1 MRVALSFVRRHSGL
15 LVGLVAQTLQYG
27 AALLMLPFLVTRL
40 SQVEI
45 GVWYVFVT
53 MQGLALLADFGFQP
67 TVARAF
73 AAAFGGAQEVLKTGL
88 GQESAGAPNYPLI
101 RRILKAARWLYMGL
115 AIAVGAVLLTAG
127 TFYVTQVA
135 AGEVGNLRTVQT
147 AWIVFSIG
155 SALNLYLAWV
165 SPVMLGSGRV
175 TQNYLFL
182 IVGRGSFALIGII
195 VLIAGGGLLGLAFA
209 NLVSN
214 VIARLFAVWLMRP
227 LAPHLRGPALAGAE
241 VRAVLKRLWPNAGR
255 MGLVAVSGFMITRAN
270 VLILSALAGLTVAA
284 SYAISLQ
291 LLTALAMVAMLPT
304 QVTLPQIVELR
315 LRGAMAAL
323 RHLLL
328 GRVVFFF
335 IVYILGALAI
345 ILIGQI
351 GFALIGSKV
360 HLLPQLLMSL
370 LALVVMLEMNHSNAA
385 FVITTANDVPFVV
398 PSLLSGIAIVLL
410 SMILVRNGAGALGA
424 ILAQGLVQAAYS
436 NWKWPLM
443 AWRGI
448 QDGVGGH
455 RERI

>member
-1 MRVALSFVRRHSGL
+1 MRIALSLARRHSAL

-27 AALLMLPFLVTRL
+27 SALLMLPFLVTRL
-40 SQVEI
+40 SQAEV

-88 GQESAGAPNYPLI
+88 AQENAGGPNYLLV
-101 RRILKAARWLYMGL
+101 RHILKAARWLYMGL
-115 AIAVGAVLLTAG
+115 AITVAAVLLSAG
-127 TFYVTQVA
+127 TFYVSHVA
-135 AGEVGNLRTVQT
+135 AGEVANLHTIQT
-147 AWIVFSIG
+147 AWIIFSVG
-155 SALNLYLAWV
+155 SALNLYLVWV
-165 SPVMLGSGRV
+165 SPMMLGSGRV

-182 IVGRGSFALIGII
+182 IVGRGSFAVIGIV

-209 NLVSN
+209 NLISN
-214 VIARLFAVWLMRP
+214 VIARLFAAWLMRP
-227 LAPHLRGPALAGAE
+227 LTPHLRGPALAASE
-241 VRAVLKRLWPNAGR
+241 VRAVLTRLWPNAGR

-304 QVTLPQIVELR
+304 QITLPQIVDLR
-315 LRGAMAAL
+315 LRRAMATL
-323 RHLLL
+323 RQLLL
-328 GRVVFFF
+328 GRFVFFVV
-335 IVYILGALAI
+335 VYVAGALVI
-345 ILIGQI
+345 VFVGQI
-351 GFALIGSKV
+351 GFSLIGSKV
-360 HLLPQLLMSL
+360 HLLPQALLAL

-398 PSLLSGIAIVLL
+398 PSLLSGGAIVLL
-410 SMILVRNGAGALGA
+410 STLLVWSGAGALGA
-424 ILAQGLVQAAYS
+424 ILAQGVVQAVYN
-436 NWKWPLM
+436 NWKWPLT

-448 QDGVGGH
+448 QDN
-455 RERI
+455 ERLQ